1 MPSSHPA
8 STSDAHSPWSPWDL
22 LPALPEPPE
31 SPRGFRVRLS
41 LDETKPPVWR
51 RLLVPGDMTL
61 DRFHAVVQETMG
73 WYDCHLHQFW
83 MGPRGRQRVF
93 LTGWDLSEGE
103 EGIAE
108 SDVRLD
114 QVLRQKGDKLRYDY
128 DFGDGW
134 RHTILVEELLE
145 EKIPGPS
152 YTTGRRAS
160 PPEDCG
166 WLEEGLGPNHFDVS
180 GINERLALLVRAE
193 HDRSAIPLGDMF
205 GGTASITWP

>member
-1 MPSSHPA
+1 MP
-8 STSDAHSPWSPWDL
+8 
-22 LPALPEPPE
+22 E
-31 SPRGFRVRLS
+31 F
-41 LDETKPPVWR
+41 LDEAKPLIWR
-51 RLLVPGDMTL
+51 RLLVPGDMPL
-61 DRFHAVVQETMG
+61 DRFWVGTH
-73 WYDCHLHQFW
+73 
-83 MGPRGRQRVF
+83 RGDGREF
-93 LTGWDLSEGE
+93 LSDWVLSEGE
-103 EGIAE
+103 VGIAE

-114 QVLRQKGDKLRYDY
+114 QVLSQKGDTLRYDYDY

-152 YTTGRRAS
+152 YTTGRRAG

-205 GGTASITWP
+205 GGMFGGTASITWP